1 MLVPVFAVKMSNLTV
16 AVGRE
21 ILESQQGEMDFL
33 LTQQRDTKRDSRLV
47 RETKRAQERE
57 RENLQSSPCFLLF
70 FFGFFSVS
78 RPSYMICKR

>member
-1 MLVPVFAVKMSNLTV
+1 MLVPVFAVKMSNPTV

-57 RENLQSSPCFLLF
+57 RIYNPHHVFYCF
-70 FFGFFSVS
+70 FFFFSVS